1 MNSGSSRCAGEWRRK
16 GSSGSN
22 VAEKLYSYVV
32 VDDTLNGFSL
42 ATGGTLKSGVFT
54 VVVYDTSNVS

>member
-1 MNSGSSRCAGEWRRK
+1 MLVSSGVR

-42 ATGGTLKSGVFT
+42 ATGRTLKSGVFT